1 MKYKILSLTLLL
13 FISLLGIQSC
23 VKEYDLASTEVISPA
38 SKELINT
45 HVYGRVMD
53 ENDQP
58 ISNAEVKLASFEG
71 EKVLYTDEKGYFE
84 FYNLRTLGNSAFVKI
99 KKDGKFDAFRRW
111 SAIKNKWNYTEVKM
125 LDKEIVGTIDAGT
138 GGEVET
144 QEGAKLKLPA
154 ASVVKKSGSPYNGII
169 NVAMKWID
177 PTADDLHQRIVGD
190 LSGIDIE
197 GNEVALATY
206 GMMVVE
212 LLDNAGNELQIAEG
226 KKAELTYPV
235 PDDIH
240 GTPPQTV
247 PMWSYDEV
255 LGTWIE
261 ETVASFKD
269 NSYIAE
275 VSHFSAWNVDWKGDR
290 IELSGTV
297 TVDGQTG
304 SILTS
309 YQIFVNS
316 PVLGKRGG
324 YLTPDGDFLFYNF
337 PANEEFTLTILNIC
351 GQVVH
356 QQSYGPYAQNTD
368 LGTIDVGQGNQ
379 TTLTISGTALD
390 CNNDPLPGAMVQIEY
405 DSFTFY
411 TAETDMAGFFEFQAP
426 YCGSPI
432 SASLSILDIENQKT
446 SQPQVFTIDGND
458 VALGNIPVCDE
469 PEEFVSITVADT
481 IDVFFVGPQ
490 HYIGIRHDVTSRIE
504 AEGDGYFTIKTTEK
518 ITSAGSYESD
528 EYSLYSRGNS
538 NLNYWKTDPPDM
550 TVEVTEFSNI
560 PGELIRGT
568 FTGSV
573 LDSLQTTIPISGN
586 FKIEVE

>member
-23 VKEYDLASTEVISPA
+23 VKEYDLSSTEVISPA

-58 ISNAEVKLASFEG
+58 ISNAEVKLHSFEG
-71 EKVLYTDEKGYFE
+71 EKVLYTDDKGYFE
-84 FYNLRTLGNSAFVKI
+84 FFNLRTLGNSAFVKI

-111 SAIKNKWNYTEVKM
+111 STLKNKWNYTEVKM

-138 GGEVET
+138 GGLVET
-144 QEGAKLKLPA
+144 PEGAKLKLPE
-154 ASVVKKSGSPYNGII
+154 ASVVKKNGSHYNGII

-177 PTADDLHQRIVGD
+177 PTAEDLHQRIVGD

-261 ETVASFKD
+261 ETVASF
-269 NSYIAE
+269 NNNTYIAE
-275 VSHFSAWNVDWKGDR
+275 VSHFSAWNVDWKGER

-356 QQSYGPYAQNTD
+356 QQSYGPFSQNTD
-368 LGTIDVGQGNQ
+368 IGTIDVGHGNQ
-379 TTLTISGTALD
+379 TTLMISGKALD
-390 CNNDPLPGAMVQIEY
+390 CNNAPLPGAMVQIEY
-405 DSFTFY
+405 DSFTHY
-411 TAETDMAGFFEFQAP
+411 TAETDVNGDFGFPAP

-432 SASLSILDIENQKT
+432 NASVSVVDIENQKV
-446 SQPQVFTIDGND
+446 SLPQSFVIDGND
-458 VALGNIPVCDE
+458 VDLGNITVCDE
-469 PEEFVSITVADT
+469 PEEFVSITIADT
-481 IDVFFVGPQ
+481 LDFFFSAPQ
-490 HYIGIRHDVTSRIE
+490 DYINMVHSQNSKIE
-504 AEGDGYFTIKTTEK
+504 AEGMSGYFVMDISEK
-518 ITSAGSYESD
+518 VTSTGSYESQQ
-528 EYSLYSRGNS
+528 YSLSYRGGNFVYYFATS
-538 NLNYWKTDPPDM
+538 PPDM
-550 TVEVTEFSNI
+550 NIEITEYSDV
-560 PGELIRGT
+560 PGNFIRGSFSGMVT
-568 FTGSV
+568 
-573 LDSLQTTIPISGN
+573 DSIQPVPMVGN
-586 FKIEVE
+586 FKIKVE